1 MRFSERIRNTFCYK
15 LSKKELFLAVLEC
28 FICLSITSVLFYNT
42 MLASVVMLPYFHFY
56 LKKKEREKEAK
67 RIAAANL
74 EFKDGMM
81 AVSSALG
88 AGYSV
93 ENAFKAAIRE
103 LSGLYGDDA
112 VIVKEFAE
120 ITRKVAMNDNVEDA
134 MEELARHLGIEDA
147 VYFAE
152 VFRYA
157 KRSGGNLVEIIGKTA
172 ANIGDKITVKE
183 EINVMISGKKME
195 QKVMNVMP
203 FGIIIYLRLAAYEF
217 IAPMYGNFMGV
228 MSMTVCLGGYMGAR
242 ILSDKIIGIKV

>member
-152 VFRYA
+152 V
-157 KRSGGNLVEIIGKTA
+157 
-172 ANIGDKITVKE
+172 
-183 EINVMISGKKME
+183 
-195 QKVMNVMP
+195 MNVMS